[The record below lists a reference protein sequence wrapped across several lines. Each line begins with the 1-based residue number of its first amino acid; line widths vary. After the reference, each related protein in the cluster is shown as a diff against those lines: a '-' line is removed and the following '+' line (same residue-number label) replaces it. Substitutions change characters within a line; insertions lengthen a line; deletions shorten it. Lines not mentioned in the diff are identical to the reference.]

1 MFFENIFVTPLYV
14 LAITFQLHVYHM
26 EKKKCMHIASP
37 RDMMKRGCVDNSIS
51 FKMLVNYANSNLS
64 DKKICET
71 SGNFWFCMPVCLAS
85 PCEKE

>member
-51 FKMLVNYANSNLS
+51 FKMLVN
-64 DKKICET
+64 
-71 SGNFWFCMPVCLAS
+71 
-85 PCEKE
+85 